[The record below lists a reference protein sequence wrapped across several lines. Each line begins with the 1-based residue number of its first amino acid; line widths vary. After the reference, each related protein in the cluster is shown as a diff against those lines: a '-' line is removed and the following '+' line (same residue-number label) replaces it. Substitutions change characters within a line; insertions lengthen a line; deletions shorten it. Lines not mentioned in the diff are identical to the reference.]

1 MAVGSLLWWYERP
14 DVCIDVG
21 LGYAFLEGVIDSH
34 VYPMDIFRPW
44 DVAVGTGEVYIYHRI
59 YGSLRSRLVVAG
71 GRGDSEFDRNDPLVV
86 DIGKTLAHVQ
96 GLPVLGTDFVQGTI
110 DIVPRGRNDICV
122 ASLVNDPAPTK
133 SMSRTDR

>member
-1 MAVGSLLWWYERP
+1 
-14 DVCIDVG
+14 
-21 LGYAFLEGVIDSH
+21 
-34 VYPMDIFRPW
+34 MDIFRLW

-71 GRGDSEFDRNDPLVV
+71 GRGDFESDRDDPLVV

-96 GLPVLGTDFVQGTI
+96 GLLVLGTDLVHGTI
-110 DIVPRGRNDICV
+110 DVVPIGRNDICV

-133 SMSRTDR
+133 SVIRTDR